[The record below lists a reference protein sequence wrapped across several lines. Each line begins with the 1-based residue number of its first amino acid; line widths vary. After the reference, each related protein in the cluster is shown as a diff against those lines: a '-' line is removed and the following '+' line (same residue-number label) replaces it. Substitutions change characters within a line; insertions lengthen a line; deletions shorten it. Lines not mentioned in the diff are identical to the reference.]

1 MSKKINRY
9 YIFDLQNE
17 IRVSIDF
24 DSIDQAVTGLQ
35 ILVGAKTREDLEKYL
50 QSDDCRFEVR
60 KA

>member
-1 MSKKINRY
+1 MSKKIDRY

-24 DSIDQAVTGLQ
+24 DSIDQALTGLQ

-50 QSDDCRFEVR
+50 QSNDCRFEIR

>member
-24 DSIDQAVTGLQ
+24 DSIDQALTGLQ

-50 QSDDCRFEVR
+50 QSNDCRFEIR

>member
-17 IRVSIDF
+17 IRISIDF
-24 DSIDQAVTGLQ
+24 DSIDQALTGLQ

-50 QSDDCRFEVR
+50 QSNDCRFEIR

>member
-1 MSKKINRY
+1 MSKKTDRY

-24 DSIDQAVTGLQ
+24 DSIDQALTGLQ

-50 QSDDCRFEVR
+50 QSNDCRFEIR

>member
-24 DSIDQAVTGLQ
+24 DSIDQALTGLQ

>member
-1 MSKKINRY
+1 MSKKTDRY

-24 DSIDQAVTGLQ
+24 NSIDQALTGLQ

-50 QSDDCRFEVR
+50 QSNDCRFEIR

>member
-24 DSIDQAVTGLQ
+24 DSIDQALTGLQ
-35 ILVGAKTREDLEKYL
+35 ILVGAKTREGLEKYL
-50 QSDDCRFEVR
+50 QSNDCRFEVR

>member
-24 DSIDQAVTGLQ
+24 DTIDQALTGLQ

-50 QSDDCRFEVR
+50 QSNDCRFEIR

>member
-24 DSIDQAVTGLQ
+24 DSIGQAVTGLQ
-35 ILVGAKTREDLEKYL
+35 ILIGAKTREDLEKYL

>member
-35 ILVGAKTREDLEKYL
+35 ILIGAKTHEDLEKYL

>member
-24 DSIDQAVTGLQ
+24 DTIDQAVTGLQ

>member
-1 MSKKINRY
+1 MSKKTDKY

-24 DSIDQAVTGLQ
+24 DSIDQALTGLQ

-50 QSDDCRFEVR
+50 QSNDCRFEIR

>member
-35 ILVGAKTREDLEKYL
+35 IFIGAKTREDLEKYL

>member
-1 MSKKINRY
+1 MSKKANRY

-24 DSIDQAVTGLQ
+24 DTIDQALTGLQ

-50 QSDDCRFEVR
+50 QSNDCRFEIR